1 MGLKNKVA
9 IITGASFGIGKATA
23 FAFAREGARLI
34 LASRS
39 KEPGEKVAREIR
51 TQRGKAIYVS
61 TDVSKTESVKR
72 MIEIAIDEYGKLDVL
87 FNNAGVRASIINVV
101 DLTEEEF
108 DRTIDV
114 DLKGVFLCCKY
125 AIPHMIKNGGGS
137 IINCSSTSAFVGQ
150 RLQGAYNA
158 AKGGVELL
166 TKCMALDFA
175 RYNIRVNTVCP
186 SWVRTEMN
194 RKQLASFTQ
203 ENWDEVNRLH
213 PLGRIGEPQ
222 DVAPAVVYLASNE
235 SSWVTGTSIMVDGG
249 YTAQ

>member
-1 MGLKNKVA
+1 MRLKDKVA
-9 IITGASFGIGKATA
+9 IITGGSFGIGRATA
-23 FAFAREGARLI
+23 LAFTREGAKVV
-34 LASRS
+34 LASRR
-39 KEPGEKVAREIR
+39 KEPGEKVAGEIR
-51 TQRGKAIYVS
+51 TQGGKAIYVS
-61 TDVSKTESVKR
+61 TDVSKTEDVKR
-72 MIEIAIDEYGKLDVL
+72 MIRLTTDKYGKLDIL

-194 RKQLASFTQ
+194 REQLASFTQ

-222 DVAPAVVYLASNE
+222 DVAPAVVYLASDE
-235 SSWVTGTSIMVDGG
+235 SSWITGTSIMVDGG

>member
-87 FNNAGVRASIINVV
+87 FNNAGVRASTVNVM

-114 DLKGVFLCCKY
+114 DLKGVFLCSKY
-125 AIPHMIKNGGGS
+125 AIPHMIKNQGGS
-137 IINCSSTSAFVGQ
+137 IINCSSISAFIGQ

-175 RYNIRVNTVCP
+175 KYNIRVNTVCP
-186 SWVRTEMN
+186 GWVRTEMN
-194 RKQLASFTQ
+194 REQLASFTEKDWQ
-203 ENWDEVNRLH
+203 EVKRLH
-213 PLGRIGEPQ
+213 PLGRIGEPE
-222 DVAPAVVYLASNE
+222 DVAPVVVYLGSDE
-235 SSWVTGTSIMVDGG
+235 SRWVTGTNIMVDGG